1 MRIKITTAIT
11 YLQKKVCI
19 KISPIHN
26 IFKWMFVYYKC
37 YISMELIFLKEL
49 MLTREVHEKS
59 AMFATIAK

>member
-1 MRIKITTAIT
+1 MRIKITTAII

-19 KISPIHN
+19 KISPIRN

-49 MLTREVHEKS
+49 MLTKQVHEKS